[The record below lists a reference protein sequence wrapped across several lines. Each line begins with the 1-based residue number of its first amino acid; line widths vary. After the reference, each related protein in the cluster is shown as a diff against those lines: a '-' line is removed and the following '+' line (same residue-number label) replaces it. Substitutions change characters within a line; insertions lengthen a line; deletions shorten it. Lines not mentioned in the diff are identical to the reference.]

1 MDTIEH
7 RIDGHPDVIRHDKPG
22 DVTAMPSPRR
32 IGHLSILTNRNFEA
46 MCEWY
51 CAFFNAKMVNE
62 VKGRLFFP
70 TFDREHHRFAIIK
83 TDLPE
88 KTGDTTVGLSHA
100 AFSYASLA
108 ECLFVYK
115 RMKGLG
121 VTPAYCVNHG
131 TTTSFYY
138 RDPDNNE
145 MEIFVD
151 NFDTLEEVVDYKLTT
166 QFKKEAGF
174 GEMSEGNFDPDKMVA
189 LFESGVPDTVLRDRR
204 EVLKLVKEGKL

>member
-1 MDTIEH
+1 MDTIEKRH
-7 RIDGHPDVIRHDKPG
+7 EGPDVIRHDRPG

-32 IGHLSILTNRNFEA
+32 IGHLSILTNKNFEK
-46 MCEWY
+46 MCAWY
-51 CAFFNAKMVNE
+51 CAMFNAKMVNE
-62 VKGRLFFP
+62 VKGFLFFP

-83 TDLPE
+83 TNLPE
-88 KTGDTTVGLSHA
+88 KDGDVTCGLSHA

-115 RMKGLG
+115 RMKEIG
-121 VTPAYCVNHG
+121 VTPKYCVNHG

-151 NFDTLEEVVDYKLTT
+151 NFDTLEEVVQYKLTT
-166 QFKKEAGF
+166 QFNEAAGF
-174 GEMSEGNFDPDKMVA
+174 GKMEEGNFDPDKMVA
-189 LFESGVPDTVLRDRR
+189 LFESGMSDTVLRDRR
-204 EVLKLVKEGKL
+204 EVIRLVKEGRL